1 VTLTSVNLL
10 GILQAPFSYRFYET
24 VQNLRAT
31 LAAGITMVRD
41 AAGADAGIK
50 QAVAEG

>member
-1 VTLTSVNLL
+1 MTLTSVNLL

-41 AAGADAGIK
+41 AAGIK